1 MSFAVNIGQT
11 VFAGI
16 LLIGKPKA
24 DTGNPYL
31 LRCYLIMLKISFFG
45 KTDVGLERTNNEDA
59 FSICPEKGF
68 CLVADGMG
76 GEAAGEV
83 ASRIFEETAVEV
95 FSETGGAL
103 EKIFGQI
110 GRLLGFPEKLP
121 SNDLSSETDSPV
133 DAARFSRSKEETLAL
148 IRKAFSLS
156 NKRILKHV
164 GQHPEHRGM
173 GCTAE
178 VLAFFNQGFVFGH
191 IGDSR
196 IYRFKDGEM
205 KQISRDH
212 SFVQKQIDAGI
223 ITPEQAK
230 THSYRNVIL
239 RAVGIEKNLF
249 PDFESGTIESGDI
262 FLLCSDGLNDMV
274 EDMQIQ
280 EVLASKVSG
289 ELKTDQLIDLAKSGG
304 GIDNITVVLCEIS

>member
-1 MSFAVNIGQT
+1 
-11 VFAGI
+11 
-16 LLIGKPKA
+16 
-24 DTGNPYL
+24 
-31 LRCYLIMLKISFFG
+31 MLKISFFG

-83 ASRIFEETAVEV
+83 ASRIFAETAVEV

-103 EKIFGQI
+103 EKILGQI
-110 GRLLGFPEKLP
+110 SRLLGFPEKLP

-133 DAARFSRSKEETLAL
+133 DAAKFSRSKEETLSL
-148 IRKAFSLS
+148 IECAFRLS

-164 GQHPEHRGM
+164 RQYPEHRGM

-178 VLAFFNQGFVFGH
+178 LLAFFNQGFVFGH

-196 IYRFKDGEM
+196 IYRFKDGECP
-205 KQISRDH
+205 QISRDH

-223 ITPEQAK
+223 ISPEQAR
-230 THSYRNVIL
+230 THPYRNVIL
-239 RAVGIEKNLF
+239 RAVGIEKNLN
-249 PDFESGTIESGDI
+249 PDFESGEIFPGDI
-262 FLLCSDGLNDMV
+262 FLLCSDGLSDMV

-280 EVLASKVSG
+280 EVLASEDGLAEKADKLV
-289 ELKTDQLIDLAKSGG
+289 DLAKAAGG
-304 GIDNITVVLCEIS
+304 VDNITLVLCEISQDG